1 MLISVGEDHILE
13 IKRLGVFSG
22 LFLADQ
28 GIFILCFCFQHNKR
42 LTFIIEEQKI
52 HKAILH
58 LIKIFAQACQ
68 ISFGHFDIGFQLYIC
83 RSVFIVKETPA
94 SFF

>member
-13 IKRLGVFSG
+13 IKRLGIFSG
-22 LFLADQ
+22 LLLTDQ
-28 GIFILCFCFQHNKR
+28 GIFILRFCFQHDKR
-42 LTFIIEEQKI
+42 LTFIIKEQKI
-52 HKAILH
+52 HKAILY

-68 ISFGHFDIGFQLYIC
+68 ISFGHFDIGFQLYVC
-83 RSVFIVKETPA
+83 RSVFIIKETPA